1 MSTTV
6 DKLFESRM
14 GRLIMGIMKI
24 ALAGFLISMLNLFAN
39 ITSDVEVGGII
50 LPIGTII
57 RLIIAFFPLL
67 LLISALKDLGISI

>member
-1 MSTTV
+1 MSTTI

-14 GRLIMGIMKI
+14 GRLIMGIIKI
-24 ALAGFLISMLNLFAN
+24 ALAGFLVSMLNLFAN
-39 ITSDVEVGGII
+39 ITADVEVGGII

-57 RLIIAFFPLL
+57 RLIVAFFPLL